1 MPDKHEVGG
10 STPLEPTSR
19 QCRRPVIGELKA
31 ESENRQRTKAETDGK
46 ISEGRQKRR
55 RGKTERLY
63 KRISEFGRET
73 RFDLSQ
79 SGRPTEE

>member
-31 ESENRQRTKAETDGK
+31 ESENRQKTKTETEGK
-46 ISEGRQKRR
+46 ISEARRKRR

-63 KRISEFGRET
+63 NV
-73 RFDLSQ
+73 
-79 SGRPTEE
+79 